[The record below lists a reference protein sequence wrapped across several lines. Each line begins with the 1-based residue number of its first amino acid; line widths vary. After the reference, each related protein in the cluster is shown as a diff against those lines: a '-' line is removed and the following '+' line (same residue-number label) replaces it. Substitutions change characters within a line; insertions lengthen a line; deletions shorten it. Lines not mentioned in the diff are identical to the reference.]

1 MCIGQGLAGKV
12 FQLWVGYQVFV
23 SNTKSIGYNRV
34 FVEYQYQ
41 YQCQALQRLA
51 TGSPE
56 IPLHFRVI
64 GMGVQPTVVSETLYS
79 FSRDF
84 GQRGTYIEVSFCCC
98 SLFPTAQ
105 AISGIDVALWDL
117 LGHLLKVPVCHL
129 LGGSFRS
136 IDVKAPNI

>member
-1 MCIGQGLAGKV
+1 
-12 FQLWVGYQVFV
+12 
-23 SNTKSIGYNRV
+23 
-34 FVEYQYQ
+34 
-41 YQCQALQRLA
+41 
-51 TGSPE
+51 
-56 IPLHFRVI
+56 
-64 GMGVQPTVVSETLYS
+64 MGVQPTVVSETLYS

>member
-1 MCIGQGLAGKV
+1 MFFNLGSGRVRVLLRIIESGQVPG
-12 FQLWVGYQVFV
+12 
-23 SNTKSIGYNRV
+23 TR
-34 FVEYQYQ
+34 
-41 YQCQALQRLA
+41 QALPRLA

-98 SLFPTAQ
+98 SVFPTAQ

>member
-1 MCIGQGLAGKV
+1 MIRPLISEELKI
-12 FQLWVGYQVFV
+12 LL
-23 SNTKSIGYNRV
+23 YNCHNSYYV
-34 FVEYQYQ
+34 
-41 YQCQALQRLA
+41 
-51 TGSPE
+51 
-56 IPLHFRVI
+56 HFRVI

-98 SLFPTAQ
+98 SVFPTAQ